1 MRRGAEG
8 RAGRDPPREPAFDLL
23 ERAPERAAVLL
34 GMFPSLVAQ
43 TPYSP
48 SATRVTERSQ
58 LCPLGALRCRNDD
71 IPGRTTSIPTSS
83 KVLCAVYGVIA
94 IAALIATWSQNAAYF
109 DNPGGFLLDFLN
121 DSKVTPASRS
131 LTVDIVLFFLAA
143 AILMVVEARKH
154 GVRFVWAT
162 SRAASRSRS
171 A

>member
-1 MRRGAEG
+1 MSQKGLNCARLGLYGAE
-8 RAGRDPPREPAFDLL
+8 
-23 ERAPERAAVLL
+23 
-34 GMFPSLVAQ
+34 M
-43 TPYSP
+43 
-48 SATRVTERSQ
+48 
-58 LCPLGALRCRNDD
+58 
-71 IPGRTTSIPTSS
+71 TTSQAETAIPTSS

-154 GVRFVWAT
+154 GVRFVWAYIAGGFAIAISVT
-162 SRAASRSRS
+162 FPLFLIARELRVGRTETTRLGAVDTVLLAVFAVVAAGLTIWVDMG
-171 A
+171 